1 MEPRHARTIRCMVD
15 PIVWLMYAVDVSGQ
29 EDNRLAAI
37 MYTGIAGFSS
47 MMERDHSN
55 ALELA
60 RFYHAIV
67 HDMVRRSSGTII
79 KGVGDAFLVDFGS
92 AVDALRCA
100 NDIQDGIYA
109 YNKQTAGQPL
119 LMRIGLH
126 LGMIRFLEDAAVGD
140 GITVASRL
148 QSLARPGCICFS
160 QDVLDQVIGTMD
172 VKAENRGTV
181 PLRSSSE
188 EIHVYEIASANMEFS
203 PEYAASHAQT
213 GGAGQQPGSTD
224 IASDI
229 GRAVE
234 GIARA
239 IEQGVHEWQHS
250 AAQNAGSTGH
260 PRHYERTQE
269 HIARATMRI
278 ERTARKVGRVVDRKQ
293 AIKDEFKRH
302 AAEVATG
309 RWDAELRN
317 SDHFKPGDEEIESDF
332 SRYRDRLEEKARS
345 SSAGFAGNVLSFV
358 GVNAVLWYINL
369 RLAPWFMWAPIVS
382 AAWGTGVVSSFFAMI
397 RGRSKAAEIDRM
409 PELKPVELDVYRKI
423 NRVRDSMA
431 MHIASTISVPPLL
444 FVINTIV
451 SPEFMWAFI
460 PSGIMALSFLGHL
473 IAYPGT
479 LGNLRKKLLRMLGV
493 DSWRELLSMGAHR
506 TAGQAAGPY
515 SPIYDEVAAIRD
527 DIVRDIKSGRATDAF
542 GKDMIPTLDKYVD
555 QVKLLSQSVNEID
568 AIVATI
574 PTDALRRD
582 RQALQARRETAEN
595 LALKN
600 EYTRSIEEIEKQEK
614 ACKELETQRE
624 MLRLRLGSS
633 ANALKQL
640 RLDMARIQTLP
651 EAREHQAMEELR
663 QKASELTG
671 YLDDMKTGYE
681 EASADSFAELERLT
695 AEADA
700 RDRHEGK
707 KPGR

>member
-1 MEPRHARTIRCMVD
+1 
-15 PIVWLMYAVDVSGQ
+15 
-29 EDNRLAAI
+29 

-47 MMERDHSN
+47 MMERDQAK

-60 RFYHAIV
+60 RFYQALV
-67 HDMVRRSSGTII
+67 RDMVRRSGGAII

-100 NDIQDGIYA
+100 SEIQDGIYA

-126 LGMIRFLEDAAVGD
+126 LGMIRVLEDAAVGD

-148 QSLARPGCICFS
+148 QSLAHPGCICFS
-160 QDVLDQVIGTMD
+160 QDILDQVIGTID
-172 VKAENRGTV
+172 VKAEKLGTV
-181 PLRSSSE
+181 PFKNSSE
-188 EIHVYEIASANMEFS
+188 EIHAYEIASANVEFS
-203 PEYAASHAQT
+203 PEYAASHAQA
-213 GGAGQQPGSTD
+213 GGSGQQPGSAD

-239 IEQGVHEWQHS
+239 IEQGVHEWQQSATQNPGSSGHS
-250 AAQNAGSTGH
+250 
-260 PRHYERTQE
+260 RHYERTQE
-269 HIARATMRI
+269 HIARATMKI
-278 ERTARKVGRVVDRKQ
+278 ERAARKVGRAVDRKQ

-309 RWDAELRN
+309 RWDAELRS
-317 SDHFKPGDEEIESDF
+317 SDHFKPGEEEIESDF

-345 SSAGFAGNVLSFV
+345 SSAGFAGNVLSFA

-369 RLAPWFMWAPIVS
+369 QVAPGFMWAPIVS
-382 AAWGTGVVSSFFAMI
+382 AAWGTGVVSNFFAMI

-409 PELKPVELDVYRKI
+409 PELKPAELDVYRKI

-431 MHIASTISVPPLL
+431 MHVASTISVPVLL

-473 IAYPGT
+473 FAYPGT
-479 LGNLRKKLLRMLGV
+479 LRGLQKKLQRMLGV
-493 DSWRELLSMGAHR
+493 DSWRDLIRMGARR
-506 TAGQAAGPY
+506 TAGKAAGQY

-527 DIVRDIKSGRATDAF
+527 DIVRDIKSGKASDAV

-582 RQALQARRETAEN
+582 RQALEAKREAADSQ
-595 LALKN
+595 ALKN
-600 EYTRSIEEIEKQEK
+600 EYTRSIEEIQKQEK

-640 RLDMARIQTLP
+640 KLDMARIQTLP

-671 YLDDMKTGYE
+671 YLDDLKTGYQ
-681 EASADSFAELERLT
+681 EASADPFAELERLA

-700 RDRHEGK
+700 RDMLEGK

>member
-1 MEPRHARTIRCMVD
+1 MAH
-15 PIVWLMYAVDVSGQ
+15 
-29 EDNRLAAI
+29 
-37 MYTGIAGFSS
+37 
-47 MMERDHSN
+47 
-55 ALELA
+55 
-60 RFYHAIV
+60 
-67 HDMVRRSSGTII
+67 
-79 KGVGDAFLVDFGS
+79 
-92 AVDALRCA
+92 
-100 NDIQDGIYA
+100 
-109 YNKQTAGQPL
+109 
-119 LMRIGLH
+119 
-126 LGMIRFLEDAAVGD
+126 
-140 GITVASRL
+140 
-148 QSLARPGCICFS
+148 PGCICFS
-160 QDVLDQVIGTMD
+160 QDILDQVIGTID
-172 VKAENRGTV
+172 VKAEKLGTV
-181 PLRSSSE
+181 PLKNSSE
-188 EIHVYEIASANMEFS
+188 EIHAYETASANVEFN
-203 PEYAASHAQT
+203 PEYTASHEPH
-213 GGAGQQPGSTD
+213 GAANQSSGSAD

-239 IEQGVHEWQHS
+239 IEQGVHEWQQS
-250 AAQNAGSTGH
+250 ATQGGGSTGH
-260 PRHYERTQE
+260 SRHYARTQE
-269 HIARATMRI
+269 HIARATMKI
-278 ERTARKVGRVVDRKQ
+278 ERAARKVSSAVDRKQ
-293 AIKDEFKRH
+293 AIKAEFKRH

-309 RWDAELRN
+309 RWDAELRG

-345 SSAGFAGNVLSFV
+345 SSAGFAGNVLSFL

-369 RLAPWFMWAPIVS
+369 QLAPGFMWAPIVS
-382 AAWGTGVVSSFFAMI
+382 AAWGTGVVSNFFAMV

-409 PELKPVELDVYRKI
+409 PELKPAELDVYRKI

-431 MHIASTISVPPLL
+431 MHVASTISVPPLL

-479 LGNLRKKLLRMLGV
+479 LGGLRKKLQRMLGV
-493 DSWRELLSMGAHR
+493 HSWRELLKMGAR
-506 TAGQAAGPY
+506 KAGVDAAGPY
-515 SPIYDEVAAIRD
+515 SPIYAEVAAIRD
-527 DIVRDIKSGRATDAF
+527 DIVKTIRSGKASDAV

-568 AIVATI
+568 TIVASI

-582 RQALQARRETAEN
+582 RQTLQAKRDATDN
-595 LALKN
+595 QALKS
-600 EYTRSIEEIEKQEK
+600 EYTRSIGEIEKQEQ

-671 YLDDMKTGYE
+671 YLDDLKTGYE
-681 EASADSFAELERLT
+681 EASADPFAELERLA

-700 RDRHEGK
+700 RDRLEGK

>member
-1 MEPRHARTIRCMVD
+1 M
-15 PIVWLMYAVDVSGQ
+15 SGQ
-29 EDNRLAAI
+29 EDDRLAAI

-47 MMERDHSN
+47 MMERDQPK

-60 RFYHAIV
+60 RFYHAVV
-67 HDMVRRSSGTII
+67 HDTVRRNGGTII
-79 KGVGDAFLVDFGS
+79 KGVGDAFLVDFSS
-92 AVDALRCA
+92 AVDAMRCA
-100 NDIQDGIYA
+100 NDIQEGIYA

-148 QSLARPGCICFS
+148 QSIARPGCICFS
-160 QDVLDQVIGTMD
+160 QDVLDQVLGTMD
-172 VKAENRGTV
+172 IKPENRGSV
-181 PLRSSSE
+181 PLKSNSE
-188 EIHVYEIASANMEFS
+188 EIHAYEIASANVEFS
-203 PEYAASHAQT
+203 PEYAASHAQS
-213 GGAGQQPGSTD
+213 GGSGQQSGSAD

-239 IEQGVHEWQHS
+239 IEQGVHEWQQS
-250 AAQNAGSTGH
+250 ATRNTGSTGH
-260 PRHYERTQE
+260 ARHYERAQE
-269 HIARATMRI
+269 HIARATIKM
-278 ERTARKVGRVVDRKQ
+278 ESAARRVGRAVDRKQ

-309 RWDAELRN
+309 RWDAELRG
-317 SDHFKPGDEEIESDF
+317 SDHFKPGEEEIESDF
-332 SRYRDRLEEKARS
+332 SRYRDRIEEKSRT
-345 SSAGFAGNVLSFV
+345 SSAGFVGNLLSFA

-369 RLAPWFMWAPIVS
+369 KLAPGFMWAPIVS
-382 AAWGTGVVSSFFAMI
+382 AAWGTGVVSNFFAMI
-397 RGRSKAAEIDRM
+397 RSRSKAAEIDRI
-409 PELKPVELDVYRKI
+409 PELKPAELDVYRKI

-431 MHIASTISVPPLL
+431 MHVASTISVPPLL

-460 PSGIMALSFLGHL
+460 PSGIMALSFLGHVL
-473 IAYPGT
+473 AYPGT
-479 LGNLRKKLLRMLGV
+479 LRGLRKKLLRMLGL
-493 DSWRELLSMGAHR
+493 DSWREFLKLGARR
-506 TAGQAAGPY
+506 TAGSAAGQYAPV
-515 SPIYDEVAAIRD
+515 YDEVAAIRD
-527 DIVRDIKSGRATDAF
+527 DIVRTIKSGKATDAF
-542 GKDMIPTLDKYVD
+542 GKDMIPTLDNYVD

-582 RQALQARRETAEN
+582 RQTLEAKREATDN
-595 LALKN
+595 QALKN

-614 ACKELETQRE
+614 ACGELETQRE
-624 MLRLRLGSS
+624 MLRLRLSSS

-651 EAREHQAMEELR
+651 EAREHQAIEELR
-663 QKASELTG
+663 RKASELTG
-671 YLDDMKTGYE
+671 YLDDLKTGYQ
-681 EASADSFAELERLT
+681 EASTDPLAELERLA

-700 RDRHEGK
+700 RDRLEGK